1 MEVTST
7 NISTPT
13 TFNWNGKNIS
23 TGINKL
29 PTSKPIFLSTF
40 DVKNDSVVD
49 RKNHGGVFKACY
61 LFSENHYDYWKE
73 LYPNLNWNWGMFGEN
88 LTISGL
94 NEDNLY
100 IGDIYKVG
108 EALIQVTQPRE
119 PCFKFGYKFGSQ
131 KAIKQFIDYGY
142 SGTYVRV
149 LEEGYVSKGDTFQLI
164 KQAKDSIT
172 TAQFFNLLFTKNK
185 DKKLIKA
192 IINNN
197 SLPLRKREKL
207 KTFL

>member
-1 MEVTST
+1 M
-7 NISTPT
+7 
-13 TFNWNGKNIS
+13 
-23 TGINKL
+23 
-29 PTSKPIFLSTF
+29 
-40 DVKNDSVVD
+40 
-49 RKNHGGVFKACY
+49 
-61 LFSENHYDYWKE
+61 FSENHYDYWKK

-142 SGTYVRV
+142 SGSYIRI
-149 LEEGYVSKGDTFQLI
+149 LEEGYVSKGDTFQLN
-164 KQAKDSIT
+164 KQAKNSIT
-172 TAQFFNLLFTKNK
+172 TTQFFNLLFTKNK

-207 KTFL
+207 KIFL